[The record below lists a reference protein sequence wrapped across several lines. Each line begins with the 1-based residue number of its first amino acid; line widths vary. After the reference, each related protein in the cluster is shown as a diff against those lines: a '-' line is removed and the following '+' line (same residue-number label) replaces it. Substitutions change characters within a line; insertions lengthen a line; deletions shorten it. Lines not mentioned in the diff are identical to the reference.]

1 MTTLLVS
8 CLLGVAIL
16 LIATRLSAE
25 LRSIVLAENMQ
36 IVEARAGQLDELI
49 EKLHWQL
56 NLIANDG
63 GLRGGDRKSMEA
75 AIASLDGKLSR
86 EVIGS
91 FFAWPD
97 GAIYTSARE
106 SADISGSVYFKDGN
120 ANTISGV
127 TDFLVSS
134 PVVSETLK
142 VPVIVLMKAVKG
154 KDGSPRGF
162 VAFQVSLDTLSSLVD
177 GIRIGRTGYGWI
189 VDKKG
194 LMIATEDKDS
204 LMKLNITDADK
215 DGYRGLDDLGMRM
228 LISDSGSGTWTGP
241 DHKGMTTYFNKV
253 STSSSWTLGLNVP
266 TKELDQTANSLVFL
280 LFGVLAAGIAV
291 SAFASILLA
300 RSILK
305 PVKLAAA
312 GFRMLAEGDADLTR
326 SIVLERSDEIGDL
339 VRDFN
344 AFLAMLRSIVT
355 SLKVAQADL
364 AGIGGALG
372 SSVEGTVKSI
382 ARISGS
388 IDDVQRHTELQTASV
403 ETSSSAVH
411 EIAMNIESLER
422 LIEDQAARVT
432 QASASIEQM
441 VGNIGS
447 VAISIDKMAEQFAA
461 LSGASDSG
469 MAAQAAAT
477 EKIKL
482 ASELSSSLLEANEV
496 ITGISSQTD
505 LLAMNA
511 AIEAAHAGEAGK
523 GFSVV
528 ADEIRR
534 LAETS
539 GEQSRTIGESL
550 SRLEGVIA
558 EVVGSTRDTEAAFA
572 LVAARIS
579 ETDGIVREVRQA
591 MTEQREGSSQ
601 VLEALRAMNDVTSQ
615 VRSGSVEMSLGNKTI
630 LEEMKRLGDTAVEVK
645 AQIAAMVAEEAG
657 IESGSRAVA
666 DLAISTRD
674 TIERMDK
681 AIGRFKV

>member
-1 MTTLLVS
+1 
-8 CLLGVAIL
+8 
-16 LIATRLSAE
+16 
-25 LRSIVLAENMQ
+25 
-36 IVEARAGQLDELI
+36 
-49 EKLHWQL
+49 
-56 NLIANDG
+56 
-63 GLRGGDRKSMEA
+63 
-75 AIASLDGKLSR
+75 
-86 EVIGS
+86 
-91 FFAWPD
+91 
-97 GAIYTSARE
+97 
-106 SADISGSVYFKDGN
+106 
-120 ANTISGV
+120 
-127 TDFLVSS
+127 
-134 PVVSETLK
+134 
-142 VPVIVLMKAVKG
+142 
-154 KDGSPRGF
+154 
-162 VAFQVSLDTLSSLVD
+162 
-177 GIRIGRTGYGWI
+177 
-189 VDKKG
+189 
-194 LMIATEDKDS
+194 
-204 LMKLNITDADK
+204 
-215 DGYRGLDDLGMRM
+215 
-228 LISDSGSGTWTGP
+228 
-241 DHKGMTTYFNKV
+241 
-253 STSSSWTLGLNVP
+253 
-266 TKELDQTANSLVFL
+266 
-280 LFGVLAAGIAV
+280 
-291 SAFASILLA
+291 
-300 RSILK
+300 
-305 PVKLAAA
+305 
-312 GFRMLAEGDADLTR
+312 
-326 SIVLERSDEIGDL
+326 
-339 VRDFN
+339 
-344 AFLAMLRSIVT
+344 
-355 SLKVAQADL
+355 
-364 AGIGGALG
+364 
-372 SSVEGTVKSI
+372 
-382 ARISGS
+382 
-388 IDDVQRHTELQTASV
+388 
-403 ETSSSAVH
+403 VH